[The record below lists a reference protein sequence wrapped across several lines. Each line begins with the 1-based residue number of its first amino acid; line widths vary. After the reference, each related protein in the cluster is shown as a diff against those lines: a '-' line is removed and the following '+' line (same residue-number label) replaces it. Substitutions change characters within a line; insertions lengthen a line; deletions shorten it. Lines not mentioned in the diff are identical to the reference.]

1 VQVSRVLLRENH
13 LYDSVYFML
22 FIYLA
27 INILFRFPS
36 VSQVLARCLAS
47 EEDHLC
53 QCVLFVYIAMDL
65 QLYRF
70 LSVSQVCC
78 PGKIIYMPVFIVC
91 SLKA

>member
-1 VQVSRVLLRENH
+1 MQVSRVLLRENH
-13 LYDSVYFML
+13 LHDSVYFIL

-36 VSQVLARCLAS
+36 VSQC
-47 EEDHLC
+47 D
-53 QCVLFVYIAMDL
+53 LFVYIVMDL

-91 SLKA
+91 PIYISLQIEARFGPYLY